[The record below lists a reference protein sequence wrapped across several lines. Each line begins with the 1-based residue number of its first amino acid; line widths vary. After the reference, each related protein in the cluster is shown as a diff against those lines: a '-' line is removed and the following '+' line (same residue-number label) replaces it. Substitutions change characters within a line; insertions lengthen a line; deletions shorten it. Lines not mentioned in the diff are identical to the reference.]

1 MLYLATIS
9 PCTCT
14 PPPPS
19 QSGYTIIHA
28 AVSGNLPDTLR
39 MLLVHLRTSLERS
52 EVIQV
57 VNYTDKDGSTALHFA
72 ASRGYKVRIH
82 DHRV

>member
-1 MLYLATIS
+1 
-9 PCTCT
+9 
-14 PPPPS
+14 
-19 QSGYTIIHA
+19 
-28 AVSGNLPDTLR
+28 